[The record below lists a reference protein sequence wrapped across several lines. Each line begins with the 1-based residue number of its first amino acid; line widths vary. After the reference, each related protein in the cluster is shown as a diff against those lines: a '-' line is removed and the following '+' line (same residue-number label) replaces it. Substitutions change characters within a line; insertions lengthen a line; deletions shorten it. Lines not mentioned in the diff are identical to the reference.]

1 MLLLKKIPSHTEKL
15 FTLLLVLL
23 SSSVGYAQLG
33 GTDCST
39 LEPICTN
46 AGLNFTSNQ
55 DGVNASVAD
64 PGNNYGCLGSTP
76 NPSWYYLEIDAAGNI
91 DMSLSAGSDI
101 DFIIYG
107 PYPNLATA
115 QGDCGSYGTPAAE
128 IEDCSYSGT
137 STETPSITGAASG
150 DVYVMLIT
158 NFANVT
164 QTITLDQT
172 GGTGST
178 DCSILAPCEADA
190 GPDQI
195 LCAGSGPVTIGAD
208 PVSTD
213 EDDTYSWNNG
223 GGSGII
229 DNFGPPG
236 GSDNGQATVN
246 PAVTTVYTVTVTN
259 LDGCVITDDVTVIV
273 DAPPTAS
280 NPGNINVQCAG
291 DVPAPNVNVVT
302 TEADD
307 ITIPPAVTFVSDVSN
322 GASCPETIT
331 RTYRVTD
338 GCGNF
343 VDVVQLIIVNDTQPP
358 VFSGPP
364 ANVSVQCVGNVPAM
378 VNLNYTDNC
387 DANGS
392 VAGSDGPLVG
402 GVCGGTITR
411 TWTVTDACG
420 NTDTETQTITI
431 NDTQAPV
438 FAAPPV
444 ALAVQCAGDVP
455 AMVNLNYTDNCDA
468 NGSVAGSDGPLV
480 GGVCGGT
487 ITRTWT
493 VTDACGNT
501 DTETQTITINDTQ
514 APVFAAPPV
523 ALAVQCAGDVPA
535 MVNLN
540 YTDNCDAN
548 GSVAGSDGPIIGG
561 VCGGTI
567 TRTWTVTDACGNTD
581 TETQTITI
589 NDTQDP
595 VFVAPPAAVAV
606 QCAGDVPAMV
616 NLNYTDN
623 CSAAGNVSG
632 ADVSDGLSCPET
644 ITRTWTFTDA
654 CGNVGTE
661 TQTITVNDTQVPVF
675 AAPPANVT
683 VECAGDVP
691 AMTNLGWTDN
701 CD

>member
-307 ITIPPAVTFVSDVSN
+307 ITIPPAVTFVGDVSN

-338 GCGNF
+338 GCGSF
-343 VDVVQLIIVNDTQPP
+343 VDVVQLIIVNDTQAP
-358 VFSGPP
+358 VFSAPP
-364 ANVSVQCVGNVPAM
+364 A
-378 VNLNYTDNC
+378 
-387 DANGS
+387 
-392 VAGSDGPLVG
+392 
-402 GVCGGTITR
+402 
-411 TWTVTDACG
+411 
-420 NTDTETQTITI
+420 
-431 NDTQAPV
+431 
-438 FAAPPV
+438 

-701 CD
+701 CDGAANVAGIDGALVGGPCGGTITRTWTYTDAC